1 MCNRHVERTVLAEI
15 SMRIFVADDD
25 PDTRALVARALCQEF
40 SDAVIREIVDD
51 ADLNEA
57 LIEATADMLITDYDL
72 RWTDGLDIFQRI
84 KTAHPECCVIMFTG
98 TGNEELAV
106 RALKSGFDDYIVK
119 APKQFK
125 RLATSARAACGRA
138 AERRKLRESKDL
150 LLKELYHRLH
160 NNLQL
165 VISLMR
171 LTEAS
176 LPDATS
182 RNLIKDLGQRIQSLA
197 LLQEQFY
204 HAEDFRRVDF
214 RAFLQG
220 IISDLHAMGGNLLN
234 FEVVLEDVEVPV
246 NVAVPLGLI
255 ANELVMNVIKHAFPE
270 NCAGRVTVLFERKGN
285 SVMLLVAD
293 NGIGLSRSKDEIRD
307 GLGTK
312 IISRL
317 ATQID
322 AEISFESQE
331 TGTQCRVTLSV

>member
-1 MCNRHVERTVLAEI
+1 
-15 SMRIFVADDD
+15 MRILVADDD
-25 PDTRALVARALCQEF
+25 PDTRALVARALRQEF

-51 ADLNEA
+51 ADLNKA
-57 LIEATADMLITDYDL
+57 LTEATADMLITDYDL

-84 KTAHPECCVIMFTG
+84 KTAHPECRVIMFTG

-106 RALKSGFDDYIVK
+106 RAIKSGFDDYIVK
-119 APKQFK
+119 APNQFK

-138 AERRKLRESKDL
+138 AERRKLRESKDV

-165 VISLMR
+165 VISLIR
-171 LTEAS
+171 LTETS
-176 LPDATS
+176 LPDATA
-182 RNLIKDLGQRIQSLA
+182 RTLIKDLGQRIQSLA

-220 IISDLHAMGGNLLN
+220 IISNLHAPGGGSLTIKT
-234 FEVVLEDVEVPV
+234 VLEDVEIPV
-246 NVAVPLGLI
+246 NIAVPLGLI
-255 ANELVMNVIKHAFPE
+255 ANELLINVIKHAFPE
-270 NCAGRVTVLFERKGN
+270 DREGHVTILFERRG
-285 SVMLLVAD
+285 SDVMLSISD
-293 NGIGLSRSKDEIRD
+293 NGIGFRQSKDAMWD

-317 ATQID
+317 AAQID
-322 AEISFESQE
+322 AEVSFESQE
-331 TGTQCRVTLSV
+331 TGTQCRVKLSV